1 MSSLNLDDFTDL
13 IERPDGGV
21 RRDAEARR
29 ERQIVPP
36 GSLGRLDDLG
46 EWLAAAQ
53 SAVPVRLIERPRVV
67 LFAGDHGIA
76 ELGVSARPAGTADRL
91 VREVLEGGRPV
102 SVLARRLGVP
112 VRVVDMALDCD
123 PATLPAEVVRHRV
136 RRGSG
141 RIDVEDALTL
151 EEAEAAFRA
160 GVAVA
165 DEEADSGTDLVV
177 LGDVSVGGTTA
188 AGVLVA
194 ALCGTDASVVTGRG
208 GLAIDDLAWM
218 RKCAA
223 IRDALRRARPVL
235 GDQLQLLATVGGADL
250 TALTGF
256 LLQSA
261 VRKLPVILDG
271 VVVAACALVAQRIAF
286 RAPDWWLA
294 GQNSGEPGQGKALDR
309 MALEPLLDHG
319 VTVGEG
325 AGALLALPL
334 VQAAAALAAE
344 LPEQPTT
351 DDDKPTDDK
360 PDDKQTELTEPEA
373 AAHEPEAAAEE
384 AETVDHQPEDAAE
397 EADAAGHRSQGA
409 TESEPAPS
417 PQAATPTRAAVDDKA
432 EEPAPSAPSEAPK
445 APRKP
450 DAFAELKQFA
460 EAAEA
465 GEPKDSG
472 GPAEPKE

>member
-53 SAVPVRLIERPRVV
+53 GVAPVRPVERPRVV

-76 ELGVSARPAGTADRL
+76 ELGVSARAAGSAGQL
-91 VREVLEGGRPV
+91 VRDVLEGGRPV

-112 VRVVDMALDCD
+112 VRVVDLGLDCD
-123 PATLPAEVVRHRV
+123 PETLPEDVVRHRV

-141 RIDVEDALTL
+141 RIDIEDALTL
-151 EEAEAAFRA
+151 EEAEAAFRV
-160 GVAVA
+160 GVRIA

-235 GDQLQLLATVGGADL
+235 GDQLQLLATTGGADL
-250 TALTGF
+250 AAITGF

-261 VRKLPVILDG
+261 VRKMPVILDG
-271 VVVAACALVAQRIAF
+271 VVVAACALVGQRVAF

-294 GQNSGEPGQGKALDR
+294 AHDSGEPGQAKALDR
-309 MALEPLLDHG
+309 MALEPLLSQG
-319 VTVGEG
+319 VKVGEG
-325 AGALLALPL
+325 LGALLALPM
-334 VQAAAALAAE
+334 VQAAASLAAE
-344 LPEQPTT
+344 LPETT
-351 DDDKPTDDK
+351 R
-360 PDDKQTELTEPEA
+360 EALPEA
-373 AAHEPEAAAEE
+373 TRDAPPESTREDLE
-384 AETVDHQPEDAAE
+384 KPEN
-397 EADAAGHRSQGA
+397 
-409 TESEPAPS
+409 
-417 PQAATPTRAAVDDKA
+417 
-432 EEPAPSAPSEAPK
+432 
-445 APRKP
+445 
-450 DAFAELKQFA
+450 
-460 EAAEA
+460 
-465 GEPKDSG
+465 
-472 GPAEPKE
+472 

>member
-36 GSLGRLDDLG
+36 GSLGRLDELG

-53 SAVPVRLIERPRVV
+53 SAVPVRPVERPRVL

-76 ELGVSARPAGTADRL
+76 GLGVSGRPAGSAGQL
-91 VREVLEGGRPV
+91 VRAVLEGGSAV
-102 SVLARRLGVP
+102 SVLARRLDVP
-112 VRVVDMALDCD
+112 VRVVDMALDCPPD
-123 PATLPAEVVRHRV
+123 AFPQDVVRHRV

-141 RIDVEDALTL
+141 RIDIEDALTPD
-151 EEAEAAFRA
+151 EAEAAFRA

-188 AGVLVA
+188 AAVLIA

-235 GDQLQLLATVGGADL
+235 GDQLQLLAAVGGADL
-250 TALTGF
+250 AAMTGF
-256 LLQSA
+256 LLQAA

-271 VVVAACALVAQRIAF
+271 VVAAACALVAQRVAF

-294 GQNSGEPGQGKALDR
+294 GHDSGEPGQAKALDR
-309 MALEPLLDHG
+309 MALEPLLAQG
-319 VTVGEG
+319 VKVGEG
-325 AGALLALPL
+325 VGALLALPL
-334 VQAAAALAAE
+334 VRAAAALAAE
-344 LPEQPTT
+344 LPEKEPQE
-351 DDDKPTDDK
+351 
-360 PDDKQTELTEPEA
+360 KQEAAQEPE
-373 AAHEPEAAAEE
+373 EN
-384 AETVDHQPEDAAE
+384 
-397 EADAAGHRSQGA
+397 
-409 TESEPAPS
+409 
-417 PQAATPTRAAVDDKA
+417 
-432 EEPAPSAPSEAPK
+432 
-445 APRKP
+445 
-450 DAFAELKQFA
+450 
-460 EAAEA
+460 
-465 GEPKDSG
+465 
-472 GPAEPKE
+472 

>member
-29 ERQIVPP
+29 ERQVVPP
-36 GSLGRLDDLG
+36 GALGRLDDLG

-53 SAVPVRLIERPRVV
+53 GAVPVRPVERPRVV
-67 LFAGDHGIA
+67 LFAGDHGVA
-76 ELGVSARPAGTADRL
+76 GLGVSKRPAGSAERL
-91 VREVLEGGRPV
+91 VRAVLEGGRPV

-112 VRVVDMALDCD
+112 VRVVDMALDCA
-123 PATLPAEVVRHRV
+123 PETLPAEVVRHRV

-141 RIDVEDALTL
+141 RIDIEDALTL

-160 GVAVA
+160 GTAVA

-188 AGVLVA
+188 AAVLVA

-208 GLAIDDLAWM
+208 GEPIDDLAWM

-250 TALTGF
+250 AAATGF
-256 LLQSA
+256 LLQCA
-261 VRKLPVILDG
+261 VRKLPVVLDG
-271 VVVAACALVAQRIAF
+271 VVSAACALVGQRIAF

-294 GQNSGEPGQGKALDR
+294 GQASGEPGQAKALDR
-309 MALEPLLDHG
+309 MALEPLLDQG
-319 VTVGEG
+319 LTVGEG

-344 LPEQPTT
+344 LPERPESPEGPAG
-351 DDDKPTDDK
+351 DGDEEKPT
-360 PDDKQTELTEPEA
+360 
-373 AAHEPEAAAEE
+373 
-384 AETVDHQPEDAAE
+384 
-397 EADAAGHRSQGA
+397 EADAG
-409 TESEPAPS
+409 
-417 PQAATPTRAAVDDKA
+417 V
-432 EEPAPSAPSEAPK
+432 
-445 APRKP
+445 
-450 DAFAELKQFA
+450 
-460 EAAEA
+460 
-465 GEPKDSG
+465 
-472 GPAEPKE
+472 

>member
-21 RRDAEARR
+21 RRDAEEHRARLV
-29 ERQIVPP
+29 VPP

-53 SAVPVRLIERPRVV
+53 SSVPVRPVERPRVV

-76 ELGVSARPAGTADRL
+76 RREVSARPAGTGVEL
-91 VREVLEGGRPV
+91 VRDVLEGGRPV
-102 SVLARRLGVP
+102 SVLARRLDVP

-123 PATLPAEVVRHRV
+123 PASLPEDVVRHRV

-141 RIDVEDALTL
+141 CIDVEDALTL

-160 GVAVA
+160 GMAVA

-208 GLAIDDLAWM
+208 GLPIDDLAWM

-235 GDQLQLLATVGGADL
+235 GDQLRLLATVGGADL
-250 TALTGF
+250 AAMTGF

-261 VRKLPVILDG
+261 VRKLPVLLDG
-271 VVVAACALVAQRIAF
+271 VVTAACALVAQRVAF

-294 GQNSGEPGQGKALDR
+294 SHASGEPGQAKALDR
-309 MALEPLLDHG
+309 MALEPVLPQG
-319 VTVGEG
+319 VAVGEG
-325 AGALLALPL
+325 AGGLLALPL
-334 VQAAAALAAE
+334 VRAAAALAAE
-344 LPEQPTT
+344 LPVRQ
-351 DDDKPTDDK
+351 
-360 PDDKQTELTEPEA
+360 ELAKEA
-373 AAHEPEAAAEE
+373 
-384 AETVDHQPEDAAE
+384 
-397 EADAAGHRSQGA
+397 
-409 TESEPAPS
+409 
-417 PQAATPTRAAVDDKA
+417 
-432 EEPAPSAPSEAPK
+432 
-445 APRKP
+445 
-450 DAFAELKQFA
+450 
-460 EAAEA
+460 
-465 GEPKDSG
+465 
-472 GPAEPKE
+472 

>member
-21 RRDAEARR
+21 RRDAEEHRARLV
-29 ERQIVPP
+29 VPP

-53 SAVPVRLIERPRVV
+53 SSVPVRPVERPRVV

-76 ELGVSARPAGTADRL
+76 AREVSARPAGTAVEL
-91 VREVLEGGRPV
+91 VRDVLEGGRPV
-102 SVLARRLGVP
+102 SVLARRLDVP

-123 PATLPAEVVRHRV
+123 PASLPEDVVRHRV

-141 RIDVEDALTL
+141 SIDVEDALTL

-160 GVAVA
+160 GMAVA

-177 LGDVSVGGTTA
+177 LGDISVGGTTA
-188 AGVLVA
+188 AGTLVA

-235 GDQLQLLATVGGADL
+235 GDQLRLLATVGGADL
-250 TALTGF
+250 TAMTGF

-261 VRKLPVILDG
+261 VRKLPVLLDG
-271 VVVAACALVAQRIAF
+271 VVTAACALVAQRVAF

-294 GQNSGEPGQGKALDR
+294 SHASGEPGQAKALDR
-309 MALEPLLDHG
+309 MALEPVLPRG
-319 VTVGEG
+319 VAVGEG

-334 VQAAAALAAE
+334 VQAAAALASE
-344 LPEQPTT
+344 LPVRQ
-351 DDDKPTDDK
+351 
-360 PDDKQTELTEPEA
+360 EL
-373 AAHEPEAAAEE
+373 
-384 AETVDHQPEDAAE
+384 VKDA
-397 EADAAGHRSQGA
+397 
-409 TESEPAPS
+409 
-417 PQAATPTRAAVDDKA
+417 
-432 EEPAPSAPSEAPK
+432 
-445 APRKP
+445 
-450 DAFAELKQFA
+450 
-460 EAAEA
+460 
-465 GEPKDSG
+465 
-472 GPAEPKE
+472 

>member
-1 MSSLNLDDFTDL
+1 MSRIDLDDFTDL

-36 GSLGRLDDLG
+36 GALGRLDELG

-53 SAVPVRLIERPRVV
+53 GAVPVRPVERPRVV

-76 ELGVSARPAGTADRL
+76 ELGVSARPAGGAERL
-91 VREVLEGGRPV
+91 VRAVLEGASPV
-102 SVLARRLGVP
+102 AVLARRLEVP

-123 PATLPAEVVRHRV
+123 PAGFPEDVVRHRV

-141 RIDVEDALTL
+141 RIDIEDALTL
-151 EEAEAAFRA
+151 DEAEAALRA
-160 GVAVA
+160 GVALA

-177 LGDVSVGGTTA
+177 LGDISVGGTTA
-188 AGVLVA
+188 AAVIVA

-250 TALTGF
+250 AAMTGF
-256 LLQSA
+256 LLQCA

-271 VVVAACALVAQRIAF
+271 VVAAACALVGQRVAF

-294 GQNSGEPGQGKALDR
+294 GHASGEPGQAKALDR
-309 MALEPLLDHG
+309 MALEPLLEQG
-319 VTVGEG
+319 VKVGEG

-334 VQAAAALAAE
+334 VRAAAALAAE
-344 LPEQPTT
+344 LPERP
-351 DDDKPTDDK
+351 
-360 PDDKQTELTEPEA
+360 EPV
-373 AAHEPEAAAEE
+373 AAEE
-384 AETVDHQPEDAAE
+384 PKEPDTPAAE
-397 EADAAGHRSQGA
+397 
-409 TESEPAPS
+409 
-417 PQAATPTRAAVDDKA
+417 
-432 EEPAPSAPSEAPK
+432 
-445 APRKP
+445 
-450 DAFAELKQFA
+450 
-460 EAAEA
+460 
-465 GEPKDSG
+465 
-472 GPAEPKE
+472 

>member
-29 ERQIVPP
+29 ERRIVPP
-36 GSLGRLDDLG
+36 GALGRLDDLG

-53 SAVPVRLIERPRVV
+53 GAVPVRPIERPRLV
-67 LFAGDHGIA
+67 LFAGDHGVA
-76 ELGVSARPAGTADRL
+76 GLGVSKRPAGSAEQL
-91 VREVLEGGRPV
+91 VRAVLEGGRPV

-112 VRVVDMALDCD
+112 VRVVDMALDCA
-123 PATLPAEVVRHRV
+123 PEALPADVVRHRV

-141 RIDVEDALTL
+141 RIDIEDALTL

-188 AGVLVA
+188 AAVLVA

-208 GLAIDDLAWM
+208 GETIDDLAWM

-250 TALTGF
+250 AAMTGF

-271 VVVAACALVAQRIAF
+271 VVSAACALVAQRVAF

-294 GQNSGEPGQGKALDR
+294 GQSSGEPGQAKALDR

-325 AGALLALPL
+325 TGALLALPL
-334 VQAAAALAAE
+334 VQSAAALAAE
-344 LPEQPTT
+344 LPERAG
-351 DDDKPTDDK
+351 DAEK
-360 PDDKQTELTEPEA
+360 TE
-373 AAHEPEAAAEE
+373 
-384 AETVDHQPEDAAE
+384 QPE
-397 EADAAGHRSQGA
+397 
-409 TESEPAPS
+409 
-417 PQAATPTRAAVDDKA
+417 KA
-432 EEPAPSAPSEAPK
+432 EEPGPK
-445 APRKP
+445 EEPEQK
-450 DAFAELKQFA
+450 
-460 EAAEA
+460 AAEGA
-465 GEPKDSG
+465 GGVE
-472 GPAEPKE
+472 